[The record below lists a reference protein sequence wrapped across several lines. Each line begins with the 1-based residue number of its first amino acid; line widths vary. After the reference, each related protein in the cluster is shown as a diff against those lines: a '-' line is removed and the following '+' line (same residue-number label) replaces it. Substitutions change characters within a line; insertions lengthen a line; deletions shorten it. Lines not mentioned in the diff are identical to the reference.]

1 MSSISVWL
9 VSLCVGCLVVSLH
22 AVDLSSTDHIA
33 ATATVINPLG
43 LMELQES
50 ADSLGMPV
58 LTQLGTRSFL
68 FIPRGKPI
76 ILLNG
81 EPLQIEPSENGD
93 VISMLDLTELLAA
106 RKGNSPLTLTVI
118 SADN

>member
-1 MSSISVWL
+1 MRSFSVWL
-9 VSLCVGCLVVSLH
+9 VSLCAGCLVVSLN
-22 AVDLSSTDHIA
+22 AIDLSSTDRIS

-43 LMELQES
+43 LMELQEN

-58 LTQLGTRSFL
+58 ITQLGTRSFL

-81 EPLQIEPSENGD
+81 QPIELESSSNGD
-93 VISMLDLTELLAA
+93 VISMLDLTELLAD
-106 RKGNSPLTLTVI
+106 RQGNSPLTLTVI